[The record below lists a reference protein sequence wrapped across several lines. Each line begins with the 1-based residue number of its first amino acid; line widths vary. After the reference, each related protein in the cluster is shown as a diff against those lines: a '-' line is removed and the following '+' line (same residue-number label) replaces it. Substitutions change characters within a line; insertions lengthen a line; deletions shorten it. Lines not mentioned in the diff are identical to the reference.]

1 MVEEDLRDMGLAGDH
16 PLFALHT
23 AYHSAID
30 RVRDEA
36 MAGTETVT
44 LDDLILA
51 ENAFLN
57 AIMDTYREKT
67 VLKGDAR
74 QIEGIY

>member
-23 AYHSAID
+23 AYHAAID

-36 MAGTETVT
+36 LAGTETT
-44 LDDLILA
+44 AQDDLILA
-51 ENAFLN
+51 ENALLT
-57 AIMDTYREKT
+57 AIMDTYRAK
-67 VLKGDAR
+67 A
-74 QIEGIY
+74 I